1 MICLEG
7 KTIGLR
13 NSELLIIIPAYNES
27 GNIEKTIKMIEEHTP
42 EFDYVIINDCST
54 DQTLEICR
62 NNNFNVIDLPIN
74 LGIGGAVQTGYQY
87 AVKNGYQY
95 AVQVDGDGQ
104 HNPEFIR
111 KMLQVLQE
119 KNVNM
124 VIGSRFIENQGFQSS
139 FARRIGISFF
149 EKLIK
154 ILTGQK
160 VTDPTSGLRVAD
172 RKVIEEFAKQYPSDY
187 PEPETIVS
195 LLTSGYSVAE
205 VPVLMNER
213 EHGESSITFSK
224 SVYYMIKVTMAMLL
238 ARIVGGYKK

>member
-54 DQTLEICR
+54 DHTLEICR

-111 KMLQVLQE
+111 KE
-119 KNVNM
+119 C
-124 VIGSRFIENQGFQSS
+124 
-139 FARRIGISFF
+139 
-149 EKLIK
+149 
-154 ILTGQK
+154 
-160 VTDPTSGLRVAD
+160 
-172 RKVIEEFAKQYPSDY
+172 
-187 PEPETIVS
+187 
-195 LLTSGYSVAE
+195 
-205 VPVLMNER
+205 
-213 EHGESSITFSK
+213 EHGDWLSFH
-224 SVYYMIKVTMAMLL
+224 
-238 ARIVGGYKK
+238 

>member
-1 MICLEG
+1 MLRREN
-7 KTIGLR
+7 IGLR

-54 DQTLEICR
+54 DHTLEICR
-62 NNNFNVIDLPIN
+62 KNNFNVIDLPIN
-74 LGIGGAVQTGYQY
+74 LGIGGAVQT
-87 AVKNGYQY
+87 GYQY

-238 ARIVGGYKK
+238 ARIGGGYKK

>member
-1 MICLEG
+1 
-7 KTIGLR
+7 
-13 NSELLIIIPAYNES
+13 
-27 GNIEKTIKMIEEHTP
+27 
-42 EFDYVIINDCST
+42 
-54 DQTLEICR
+54 
-62 NNNFNVIDLPIN
+62 IN

-213 EHGESSITFSK
+213 EHGESSITLSK

-238 ARIVGGYKK
+238 AKIGGGYKK

>member
-54 DQTLEICR
+54 DHTLEICR

-111 KMLQVLQE
+111 KML
-119 KNVNM
+119 
-124 VIGSRFIENQGFQSS
+124 QSS

-238 ARIVGGYKK
+238 ARIGGGYKK

>member
-1 MICLEG
+1 
-7 KTIGLR
+7 
-13 NSELLIIIPAYNES
+13 
-27 GNIEKTIKMIEEHTP
+27 
-42 EFDYVIINDCST
+42 
-54 DQTLEICR
+54 
-62 NNNFNVIDLPIN
+62 
-74 LGIGGAVQTGYQY
+74 
-87 AVKNGYQY
+87 
-95 AVQVDGDGQ
+95 
-104 HNPEFIR
+104 
-111 KMLQVLQE
+111 
-119 KNVNM
+119 M

-154 ILTGQK
+154 VLTGQK
-160 VTDPTSGLRVAD
+160 VTDPTSGLRVVD

-213 EHGESSITFSK
+213 EHGESSITLSK

-238 ARIVGGYKK
+238 ARIGGGYKK